1 MFHRRRNWK
10 CLVVVVVVILVAAA
24 AAAAA
29 VVVVVM
35 LSCWEVFHVVFQLA
49 LVVANHIIQQNPCL
63 ATNQK
68 VPVIDTR
75 LADYMP
81 FFRHHAVSGCKAVV
95 DWLAQSEAGLLQ
107 PTQEASELA
116 VGESQELPVRRC
128 VVFGLLQKDGQPR
141 NTLVVCRQRLG
152 QILSNN
158 ANRKTEMIIII
169 IITDRFYQNPSI
181 LK

>member
-1 MFHRRRNWK
+1 M
-10 CLVVVVVVILVAAA
+10 
-24 AAAAA
+24 
-29 VVVVVM
+29 
-35 LSCWEVFHVVFQLA
+35 
-49 LVVANHIIQQNPCL
+49 
-63 ATNQK
+63 
-68 VPVIDTR
+68 
-75 LADYMP
+75 
-81 FFRHHAVSGCKAVV
+81 SGCKAVV